1 MTSFTPQQV
10 AQLIGQGECFI
21 HTHPK
26 ETLGFEDRL
35 ALMSAEPV
43 SVIGVSEYTLQP
55 RDELLLVDTSA
66 GNVTI
71 TLPLAARGRE
81 FQIVKTK
88 PQNVLAVTPTA
99 PNAVLGT
106 AAGVVVYNQWT
117 SLHFKAVNNSEYILI

>member
-43 SVIGVSEYTLQP
+43 SIIDVSEYTLQP

-88 PQNVLAVTPTA
+88 PKNILVVAPTA
-99 PNAVLGT
+99 PNTVFGT
-106 AAGVVVYNQWT
+106 STRVAVYNQWT
-117 SLHFKAVNNSEYILI
+117 SLHFKAVNNSEYILV